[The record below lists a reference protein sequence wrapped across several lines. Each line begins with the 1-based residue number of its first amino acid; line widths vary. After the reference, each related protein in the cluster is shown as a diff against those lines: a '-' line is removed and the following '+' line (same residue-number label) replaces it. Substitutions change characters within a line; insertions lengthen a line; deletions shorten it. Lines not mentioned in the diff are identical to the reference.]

1 MFKMCWCVM
10 FLVVRGSCIV
20 FVKDVLRASIS
31 MSSISG
37 VNFTSRSLDVG
48 LV

>member
-1 MFKMCWCVM
+1 M
-10 FLVVRGSCIV
+10 
-20 FVKDVLRASIS
+20 KDALKAGII

-48 LV
+48 LVWFNGMMFKSFFVKH